1 MIRVRETRKISLLKL
16 KKILATAGL
25 ILSMGLAA
33 IPSTP
38 VYATSEEVLFED
50 TSSDDVNLEDAET
63 PAVEDTLPA
72 GTETT
77 PATTEEPVVEQTN
90 GPTTETRSEETV
102 NDGTVDTSKD
112 TNPADAEK
120 DPYNGDNNDY
130 FDEYDKSKDSDPNG
144 GEYIDSDDE
153 YTRKHPPVPK
163 TGDNPWMPVAGVGG
177 ITAALIA
184 LYEIRKKLSFMKKL
198 NADAKVLK
206 KVK

>member
-1 MIRVRETRKISLLKL
+1 VIRVRETRKISLLKL

-33 IPSTP
+33 IPSVP
-38 VYATSEEVLFED
+38 VYAEEEVLFED
-50 TSSDDVNLEDAET
+50 TSSDDVNLEDA
-63 PAVEDTLPA
+63 DSN
-72 GTETT
+72 G
-77 PATTEEPVVEQTN
+77 VEQTN
-90 GPTTETRSEETV
+90 GDTKVKKEKEKV
-102 NDGTVDTSKD
+102 NDGSVDTSKD
-112 TNPADAEK
+112 TNPKDAKK
-120 DPYNGDNNDY
+120 DEYNGDNNDY
-130 FDEYDKSKDSDPNG
+130 FDSYDKSKDSDPNG

-184 LYEIRKKLSFMKKL
+184 LYEIRKKLSFMKNL
-198 NADAKVLK
+198 NVDAKALK

>member
-50 TSSDDVNLEDAET
+50 TSSDDVNLEDA
-63 PAVEDTLPA
+63 DSN
-72 GTETT
+72 G
-77 PATTEEPVVEQTN
+77 VEQTN
-90 GPTTETRSEETV
+90 GQTTETRSEETV
-102 NDGTVDTSKD
+102 NDGSVDTSKD